1 MVKSS
6 LNTKILLFGT
16 ATLLFFG
23 GLTLLVHLAGLQSS
37 PLGHAILVGGLF
49 ASLGCFLW
57 FTHRYVTRNIGLIT
71 RMVIRLADGDDGT
84 ALVPVPSRDEIGVL
98 AEKFNQ
104 LLVNNRQMTTRLAHL
119 VDIKTGELQQ
129 ANEAL
134 LLAGQVFEHVIESI
148 VITDREGVILRAN
161 PAFETITGFSVE
173 EALGRR
179 VNLMKSDRHP
189 PEFYAEMWRQRKSV
203 GAWHGEI
210 WNRRK
215 NGEVFPAMLSIT
227 SLRNAEGDISHYIGT
242 MDDISLSKRNEEK
255 IRYLAF
261 HDALTGL
268 SNRVLFADRTLTGI
282 QRAKRENRQ
291 LAMIVLDLDGFK
303 QVNDT
308 YGHAVGDLLLIEVGR
323 RLQGVLRA
331 EDTLARFGGDEFTA
345 LLPMIDEPLDALTVA
360 QKILAAIETPVVL
373 ATHQVQ
379 VSASIGISIYPAH
392 GEDYQAL
399 FAAADSA
406 MYQVKVTG
414 KAGFRIAAAM
424 ATPSMRLSNPTTDGP
439 E

>member
-1 MVKSS
+1 
-6 LNTKILLFGT
+6 
-16 ATLLFFG
+16 
-23 GLTLLVHLAGLQSS
+23 
-37 PLGHAILVGGLF
+37 
-49 ASLGCFLW
+49 
-57 FTHRYVTRNIGLIT
+57 
-71 RMVIRLADGDDGT
+71 
-84 ALVPVPSRDEIGVL
+84 
-98 AEKFNQ
+98 
-104 LLVNNRQMTTRLAHL
+104 
-119 VDIKTGELQQ
+119 
-129 ANEAL
+129 
-134 LLAGQVFEHVIESI
+134 
-148 VITDREGVILRAN
+148 
-161 PAFETITGFSVE
+161 
-173 EALGRR
+173 
-179 VNLMKSDRHP
+179 
-189 PEFYAEMWRQRKSV
+189 V